1 MSATLSARTF
11 VLVHGAWHGGW
22 VWRDVARSLRAMGH
36 TVSAPTLSG
45 LGERRHVSSGTVDL
59 DTHVEDVIAH
69 IEMEDLANV
78 DLVGWS
84 YGGMVITGV
93 RSRISA
99 RIRSVIYLDAFVP
112 TESKALIDFIDPAR
126 REKLDNAKNADMPV
140 PPPPLEAFGPATAEI
155 LTFVKERLTNQPWRT
170 FYQPL
175 LGLNQQPAIPTTY
188 IRCKGFDFAPFAFF
202 LEEMKK
208 DPAVET
214 HVLDAGHLCMLTASE
229 QTSRLLAVMR

>member
-1 MSATLSARTF
+1 
-11 VLVHGAWHGGW
+11 

-45 LGERRHVSSGTVDL
+45 LGERRRVSSGTVDL

-84 YGGMVITGV
+84 YGGMVITGA

-140 PPPPLEAFGPATAEI
+140 PPPPLEPFGPATAEI

-175 LGLNQQPAIPTTY
+175 LGLTQQPAIPTTY
-188 IRCKGFDFAPFAFF
+188 IRCEGFDFPPFAFF

-229 QTSRLLAVMR
+229 LTSRLLAATR